1 MPGQEQR
8 RRTRVSFQT
17 LMTLIGPAQT
27 LAGRVARLDRDGLG
41 IEFSEIALDSFMH
54 LHKIV
59 SYNSDDPNRND
70 REIGQRPVF

>member
-1 MPGQEQR
+1 
-8 RRTRVSFQT
+8 
-17 LMTLIGPAQT
+17 
-27 LAGRVARLDRDGLG
+27 VARLDRDGLG